1 MNDFEIRELYDQV
14 QAMEA
19 RLKQLESDVP
29 YFAKQI
35 KSKNG

>member
-19 RLKQLESDVP
+19 RLKQLESDDEE
-29 YFAKQI
+29 
-35 KSKNG
+35 